1 MAKLGSTQETGSENA
16 VVVELRNLQ
25 RLFFAMMI
33 DPKKN
38 QRERIELLA
47 QAGFNA
53 RDIAGIIGSTSDIV
67 GAQLRKSR
75 RSAS

>member
-1 MAKLGSTQETGSENA
+1 MPKLKSTIEPAAENA

-25 RLFFAMMI
+25 RLFFTMMI

-47 QAGFNA
+47 QAGFNV
-53 RDIAGIIGSTSDIV
+53 RDIAGMIGSTSEIV

-75 RSAS
+75 KSAS